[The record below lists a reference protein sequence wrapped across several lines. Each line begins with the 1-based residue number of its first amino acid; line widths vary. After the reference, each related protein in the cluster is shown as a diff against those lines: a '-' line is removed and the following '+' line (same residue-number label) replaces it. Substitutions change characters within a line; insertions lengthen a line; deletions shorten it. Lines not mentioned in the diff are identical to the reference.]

1 MLNRLNFKVPSILFL
16 LAATAFSVYAQP
28 RNLPNPRQ
36 EKLLNGLKVLMW
48 NDPQAEKVS
57 VKIRVHSG
65 SAFDPQGKE
74 GVMQMLADNIFPSE
88 SAREFFAD
96 DLGGSL
102 EVATNYDYIQINATA
117 KSEEF
122 LTMLETL
129 ANAVSK
135 PTIDKET
142 TAKLR
147 SARLEKINELEKNPA
162 YVADRA
168 VAQRLLGT
176 FPYGRPQMGTPQS
189 VQKIDFADLIF
200 AKDRF
205 FTADNATIAISGN
218 IKPELAFRAVRRY
231 FGAWA
236 KSENRVPAT
245 FKQPDEPDTKAA
257 VIKSPLADN
266 SEIRF
271 ALRGFARN
279 DKDFTASK
287 ILTKIMQN
295 RLRKEFSK
303 EQQINAFVRQDS
315 NLLPGVIVV
324 GLSNLPMEN
333 GASTAKT
340 ENIAANL
347 VSGKITV
354 DEFEKAK
361 TEVLTEVNQQPPAEI
376 WLDVDTYRL
385 ASVKDDF
392 QKISGVTINEVQAVA
407 EKLIKTPTVT
417 VMLVGAKDEKKM

>member
-16 LAATAFSVYAQP
+16 LAATAFSVYAQT

-245 FKQPDEPDTKAA
+245 FRQPDEPDTKAA

-385 ASVKDDF
+385 ASAKDDF